1 MSILRPTDTPD
12 TPNSHKSW
20 ADPSRRPSGMRFPC
34 QIMGWDETY
43 TLACELVHL
52 IKDSGLGFDIV
63 VAIGRGGYVPAR
75 VVCDRMLY
83 NDLTSIKIEHYTM
96 GADPYDEAVIRFPLS
111 TDIQD
116 IRVLVID
123 DITDTGKTLEQ
134 AVKYLAGFRP
144 KSIHTAVLQHKTCSD
159 FVPDFY
165 AETITEW
172 KWIIYPWAV
181 YEDLVG
187 FILKILGK
195 TAVAGEVTESGE
207 RTGPDEGTEPVTTG
221 SIRDALATGYDITV
235 GTDELEEMLLEMEKD
250 GLITSKATDGIKYWR
265 RVAEIGG
272 SDEPM
277 SG

>member
-12 TPNSHKSW
+12 TPISHKSR

-96 GADPYDEAVIRFPLS
+96 GADSYDEAVVRFPLS

-116 IRVLVID
+116 MRVLVID

-134 AVKYLAGFRP
+134 AVEYLAGFRP

-172 KWIIYPWAV
+172 KWIIYPWAL

-187 FILKILGK
+187 FILKILGE
-195 TAVAGEVTESGE
+195 TVAEGEV
-207 RTGPDEGTEPVTTG
+207 TEPVTTG
-221 SIRDALATGYDITV
+221 SVRDALAIGYDITV
-235 GTDELEEMLLEMEKD
+235 GTDELEEMLLEMEKA
-250 GLITSKATDGIKYWR
+250 GLITGKSTDGIKYWR

-272 SDEPM
+272 SEETM

>member
-12 TPNSHKSW
+12 TPNSHKSR
-20 ADPSRRPSGMRFPC
+20 ADPSRRPSGMKFPC

-96 GADPYDEAVIRFPLS
+96 GADSYDEAVIRFPLS

-134 AVKYLAGFRP
+134 AVEYLAGFRP

-195 TAVAGEVTESGE
+195 TVAAGEVTESGE
-207 RTGPDEGTEPVTTG
+207 GTGPVTTG
-221 SIRDALATGYDITV
+221 SIRDALATSYDITV

-250 GLITSKATDGIKYWR
+250 GLITGKATDGIKYWQ
-265 RVAEIGG
+265 RVAEIAGA
-272 SDEPM
+272 DEPM
-277 SG
+277 SC